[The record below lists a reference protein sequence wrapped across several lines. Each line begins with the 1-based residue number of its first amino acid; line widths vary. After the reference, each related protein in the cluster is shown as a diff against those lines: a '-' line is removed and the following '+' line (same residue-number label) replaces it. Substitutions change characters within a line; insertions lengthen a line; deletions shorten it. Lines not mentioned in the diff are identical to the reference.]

1 MENMKTFLQ
10 KTWEILLSKKLGLSE
25 ILILAILLLWGF
37 TKDIASV
44 EFHPDESFWI
54 VSSVRFDKLITG
66 DFESP
71 TWTED
76 PIIMFEV
83 RPVPSYFSR
92 IGQRIGGIS
101 ADSLPVYWS
110 WGLSDEEN
118 IALNAMPSDKTLWWS
133 RLPMAIISALSM
145 LLTAM
150 FLAKS
155 HSRLSGYIFALISFN
170 AFFLMNLR
178 RAMSEASI
186 LFFTVLAIYASYKL
200 ISAARNRDMNKSVQ
214 WSLILGLFSGLAGE
228 SKLTG
233 LICAGIGILGVFLV
247 TIPKPAQWPTILKQR
262 LFLIIVFI
270 VTMTTIATFIASYP
284 LFYTHTVDKI
294 WETFHARGQ
303 IMDFQIYTY
312 PETLMPPNGRL
323 ATLFEKI
330 FDYPLR
336 TNANWEGLRWVNLL
350 VVTIGMIYSIKQAW
364 HNTPEK
370 DANIILWLGTLLCAV
385 PMLFTPFNW
394 ERYYLFPIYF
404 SCIFFAIGI
413 SQLVFNFRTQE
424 NTK

>member
-1 MENMKTFLQ
+1 MKSFLQ
-10 KTWEILLSKKLGLSE
+10 QTREFFLSKTLRPLE
-25 ILILAILLLWGF
+25 IFVLAVLLLWGF

-44 EFHPDESFWI
+44 EFHPDESFWV

-71 TWTED
+71 TWMED

-92 IGQRIGGIS
+92 IGQRMGGIS

-110 WGLSDEEN
+110 WGLSDKEN
-118 IALNAMPSDKTLWWS
+118 IALNAMPSDEVIWWS
-133 RLPMAIISALSM
+133 RLPMAIISAFSL
-145 LLTAM
+145 LLTAI
-150 FLAKS
+150 FIARS
-155 HSRLSGYIFALISFN
+155 HSRLSAYIFVLISFN
-170 AFFLMNLR
+170 EYFLVNLR

-186 LFFTVLAIYASYKL
+186 LFFTILAIYASYQL
-200 ISAARNRDMNKSVQ
+200 ISAARNRDMNKSIQ

-233 LICAGIGILGVFLV
+233 LVCAGIGILGVFLV
-247 TIPKPAQWPTILKQR
+247 TIPKPAQWLTILKQR
-262 LFLIIVFI
+262 LLLIIVFI

-284 LFYTHTVDKI
+284 LFYTHTVDKV
-294 WETFHARGQ
+294 WETFYARGQ
-303 IMDFQIYTY
+303 IMDFQVYTY
-312 PETLMPPNGRL
+312 PETLMLPNARL
-323 ATLFEKI
+323 TTLFERI
-330 FDYPLR
+330 FDYPLH
-336 TNANWEGLRWVNLL
+336 TNTNGEGLRWVNLI
-350 VVTIGMIYSIKQAW
+350 VVIIGMTYSIKQAW
-364 HNTPEK
+364 HNTREQN
-370 DANIILWLGTLLCAV
+370 AHITLLLATLLCGV

-404 SCIFFAIGI
+404 SCIFFSIGI
-413 SQLVFNFRTQE
+413 GQLALNFRTQE